1 MNRDAYYKEDEN
13 AVYDPNQI
21 YVHRIVEI
29 NEVGDRVLFT
39 RGDNNPDEDSPAVYK
54 GGYVA
59 KVIWYLNGA
68 GWIFWFLF
76 DSPCA
81 LSILFPCAIFLLIYT
96 YF

>member
-1 MNRDAYYKEDEN
+1 MLMYYIVSSAANCHAQTWYKEDEN

-54 GGYVA
+54 GGYIPMHA
-59 KVIWYLNGA
+59 CL
-68 GWIFWFLF
+68 
-76 DSPCA
+76 
-81 LSILFPCAIFLLIYT
+81 
-96 YF
+96 